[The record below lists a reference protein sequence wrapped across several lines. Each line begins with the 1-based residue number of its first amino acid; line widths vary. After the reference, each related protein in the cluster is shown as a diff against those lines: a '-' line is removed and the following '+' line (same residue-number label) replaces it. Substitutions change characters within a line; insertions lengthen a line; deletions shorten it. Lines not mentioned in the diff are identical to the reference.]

1 MGDDVA
7 NDRDLEERLRRL
19 SRDLGKADGEGAAS
33 RTDINVG
40 ASEEMLRARSK
51 GFRILGEFT
60 AAIIAALVIG
70 YAIDHVAGTSPAFLI
85 IFLILG
91 MMAGFWNIYRAAA
104 PPGVKPRG

>member
-1 MGDDVA
+1 MGDDAA

-19 SRDLGKADGEGAAS
+19 SQDLGKADGKGAAP
-33 RTDINVG
+33 RTDIDVG

-60 AAIIAALVIG
+60 AAIVAGLLIG
-70 YAIDHVAGTSPAFLI
+70 YAIDQVAGTLPTFLI

-91 MMAGFWNIYRAAA
+91 TMAGFWNIYRAAA
-104 PPGVKPRG
+104 PPGAKPRG

>member
-1 MGDDVA
+1 MGDDA
-7 NDRDLEERLRRL
+7 GKDRDLEERLRRL
-19 SRDLGKADGEGAAS
+19 SQDLGKADGQGAS
-33 RTDINVG
+33 RTDIDVG

-60 AAIIAALVIG
+60 AAIVAALLIG

-104 PPGVKPRG
+104 PPGAKPRG

>member
-19 SRDLGKADGEGAAS
+19 SQDLGKADGHEAA

-60 AAIIAALVIG
+60 AAIVAGLLIG

-104 PPGVKPRG
+104 PPGAKPRG